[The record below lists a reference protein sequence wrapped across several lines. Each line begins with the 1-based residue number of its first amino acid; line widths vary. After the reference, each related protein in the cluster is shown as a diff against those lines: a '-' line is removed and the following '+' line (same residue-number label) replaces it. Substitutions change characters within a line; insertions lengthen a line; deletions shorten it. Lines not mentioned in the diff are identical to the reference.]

1 MIHISEAALTK
12 IKDILEKEGV
22 QDSALRLAIRGRAR
36 GNFLYAMGFVPMK
49 DKNTEDIVVEATDLQ
64 ILVDPASAENLTGAS
79 LDYVE
84 GEDGAGFKIDNPNP
98 LWKDPTSLAVQEVL
112 DTHINPGIAMHGGF
126 VNLVEV
132 KDGVAYV
139 TMGGG
144 CQGCAHANTTIS
156 DSVEVM
162 IRETVPEIT
171 KVVDATQHA
180 SGTNPYY
187 Q

>member
-1 MIHISEAALTK
+1 MINISEAALTK

-22 QDSALRLAIRGRAR
+22 QNSALRLAIRGRAN
-36 GNFLYAMGFVPMK
+36 GSFLYAMGFVPME
-49 DKNTEDIVVEATDLQ
+49 DKKAEDIVVEATGLQ

-79 LDYVE
+79 LEYVE
-84 GEDGAGFKIDNPNP
+84 GEGGAGFKIDNPNP
-98 LWKDPTSLAVQEVL
+98 LWNDPTSMAVQEVI
-112 DTHINPGIAMHGGF
+112 DTQINPGIAMHGGF
-126 VNLVEV
+126 INLIEV

-156 DSVEVM
+156 DSVEVL
-162 IRETVPEIT
+162 ICEAVPEIS
-171 KVVDATQHA
+171 KVVDATQHS

>member
-1 MIHISEAALTK
+1 MISISEAAVIK

-22 QDSALRLAIRGRAR
+22 LDSALRLAIRGRAR
-36 GNFLYAMGFVPMK
+36 GDFLYSMGFVPLES
-49 DKNTEDIVVEATDLQ
+49 KNTDDIVVETSDLQ

-84 GEDGAGFKIDNPNP
+84 GENGAGFKIDNPNP
-98 LWKDPTSLAVQEVL
+98 LWKDPISMAVQEVL
-112 DTHINPGIAMHGGF
+112 DTRINPGVAMHGGF

-132 KDGVAYV
+132 KDGVAFV

-156 DSVEVM
+156 DSVEVV
-162 IRETVPEIT
+162 IREAVPEIT
-171 KVVDATQHA
+171 KVVDATHHA
-180 SGTNPYY
+180 SGANPYY